1 MFFLS
6 LNGYKQNSS
15 MALEVTRKV
24 LKVLIYFDLHL
35 VRSTPGSEGMATPSS
50 ILA

>member
-1 MFFLS
+1 
-6 LNGYKQNSS
+6 

-24 LKVLIYFDLHL
+24 VQVLIYFDLYL
-35 VRSTPGSEGMATPSS
+35 LRSTQGSEGMATPSS